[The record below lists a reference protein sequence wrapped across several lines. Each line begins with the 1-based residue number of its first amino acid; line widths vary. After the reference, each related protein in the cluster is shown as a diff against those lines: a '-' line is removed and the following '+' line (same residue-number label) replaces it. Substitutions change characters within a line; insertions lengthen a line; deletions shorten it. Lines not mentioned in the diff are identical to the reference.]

1 MLDKL
6 EGVRKRYEDITQRLS
21 DPATVADQALYRKLS
36 KEHNGLTPLVQT
48 YERYLKVRQELTDQE
63 TLVDDPA
70 EDPELKEMAE
80 EEIPALRESLETL
93 TEELK
98 TLLLPKDPLDHNDV
112 ILEIRAGAGGD
123 EAALFV
129 GDLLRMYQRY
139 AEESGW
145 RTEQLSSSPSEM
157 GGFKEVVV
165 SIEGD
170 QIYGR
175 MKYESGV
182 HRVQR
187 VPATES
193 QGRIHTSTATV
204 AVLPE
209 SDEVEVE
216 ISPADLRIDV
226 FRASGPGG
234 QSVNTTDSAVRITH
248 VPTGIVAQ
256 SQDEKSQHK
265 NKAKALKVL
274 SARIYEKMRE
284 EQERKEAEQRRSM
297 VGTGD
302 RSERIRTYNYP
313 QGRITDH
320 RIGLTLHRLPQVL
333 EGDLEE
339 LTEALRSHDRAML
352 LQQNDDAP
360 SKTSR

>member
-6 EGVRKRYEDITQRLS
+6 EGVRRHFEEVTERLS
-21 DPATVADQALYRKLS
+21 NPATVADQALYRKLS
-36 KEHNGLTPLVQT
+36 KEHSDLTPLMET
-48 YERYLKVRQELTDQE
+48 YDRYTKVRQELRDQE
-63 TLVDDPA
+63 TLVNDPE
-70 EDPELKEMAE
+70 EDPELKEMAHA
-80 EEIPALRESLETL
+80 EIPGLKETL
-93 TEELK
+93 AQLSEDLK
-98 TLLLPKDPLDHNDV
+98 TLLLPKDPLDNNDV

-123 EAALFV
+123 EAALFA
-129 GDLLRMYQRY
+129 GDLLRMYQRH

-145 RTEQLSSSPSEM
+145 RTELLSSSPSEM
-157 GGFKEVVV
+157 GGFKEVVIA
-165 SIEGD
+165 IEGN

-175 MKYESGV
+175 MKFESGV

-193 QGRIHTSTATV
+193 QGRIHTSTVTV

-209 SDEVEVE
+209 SEEVEVE
-216 ISPADLRIDV
+216 INASDLRIDV

-265 NKAKALKVL
+265 NKAKAMKVL
-274 SARIYEKMRE
+274 SARIYEKIRE

-313 QGRITDH
+313 QGRVTDH
-320 RIGLTLHRLPQVL
+320 RIGLTLHRLPQIL
-333 EGDLEE
+333 EGDIEE
-339 LTEALRSHDRAML
+339 LTEALMAHERAML
-352 LQQNDDAP
+352 LQHSAD
-360 SKTSR
+360 STSASA